1 MDVSFFNT
9 VLNEIKPDVNMLR
22 PLSRGLN
29 AILFQPYGT
38 FIILVIIV
46 FSYANSLMFQE
57 VHGPES
63 LSETIAG
70 ADKFGFRG
78 ARRVKFL
85 TCRACVKRPPSH
97 GDDIARM

>member
-9 VLNEIKPDVNMLR
+9 VLNKIKPDVNVPR

-29 AILFQPYGT
+29 AILFELNSA

-46 FSYANSLMFQE
+46 LLHFNSLMFQE

-85 TCRACVKRPPSH
+85 TCRTRVESTSSH
-97 GDDIARM
+97 GDNVSRM